1 VAHPLIGDAAACQR
15 QGGHQ
20 LFVGNFEHQLD
31 DKGRVVLPA
40 AFRAYLAEGGYIAR
54 DGRQCLC
61 VFTREVFQE
70 EGNRMLDKSRK
81 GEISRDEV
89 TRFGSSA
96 SELKLDPQGRIAIP
110 ANLREHARLEERAAL
125 SVVGALDRIEIWD
138 ADTFRSMDAA

>member
-1 VAHPLIGDAAACQR
+1 M
-15 QGGHQ
+15 
-20 LFVGNFEHQLD
+20 FVGNFEHQLD
-31 DKGRVVLPA
+31 DKGRVVLPS
-40 AFRAYLAEGGYIAR
+40 AFRAYLADGGYIAR

-70 EGNRMLDKSRK
+70 EGNRMLDKARQ

-96 SELKLDPQGRIAIP
+96 SELKLDLQGRIAIP
-110 ANLREHARLEERAAL
+110 GNLREFARLAERASV

-138 ADTFRSMDAA
+138 AETFRSMEAA